1 MRDVRNPG
9 RMIAAGAVALAVA
22 LAAALL
28 LTRDDAAKIDDL
40 SAARLVME
48 DPFAFEENDPDD
60 LLVRGRDGLAHVLY
74 ELSPG
79 GVERTAE
86 RVARLRSE
94 IEAAAEREGVDPET
108 LAAVIFLESAGRPDV
123 IAGPDPESATGLA
136 QILPGTATDLLGMS
150 VDLER
155 SKRLT
160 TQIAKAEGR
169 LRKASKR
176 RTRRAESRWTRLIER
191 RRAVDDR
198 FDPRAALQGAARY
211 LRIAEE
217 RFGREDLAVT
227 SYHMGIGN
235 LEDVIATYLSP
246 EPVAATTRETV
257 AENDLSYAQLYF
269 DSSPLRNPATHAKLT
284 ALGDDSRNYLF
295 KVEAARE
302 IIRLHR
308 DEPEELA
315 RLVELHARKASGEEV
330 LRPPDATEAYADP
343 GALAAAYDDGELVP
357 LPDDAQPLGYRI
369 DSGMGELAAELDHE
383 PALYRGLRLE
393 ALATLV
399 YLAGQ
404 VRAIAGKGA
413 TLTVTSTVRDGEY
426 QRLLTDRNPEAT
438 ANYSLHVTGYAFDV
452 ERDLGKRRERALV
465 FALDRLRALGVV
477 DWVYEPAAIHVT
489 VGPRAKELLDA
500 L

>member
-1 MRDVRNPG
+1 V
-9 RMIAAGAVALAVA
+9 IAAAAVALAVA

-28 LTRDDAAKIDDL
+28 LARDDAAQVDDL
-40 SAARLVME
+40 SAARLVTE
-48 DPFAFEENDPDD
+48 DPFAFEQNDPDD

-94 IEAAAEREGVDPET
+94 IEAAAEREEVDPET
-108 LAAVIFLESAGRPDV
+108 LAAVIFLESAGRADV
-123 IAGPDPESATGLA
+123 IAGPDPESAAGLA
-136 QILPGTATDLLGMS
+136 QILPGTAADLLGMS

-160 TQIAKAEGR
+160 AQIAKGERR

-176 RTRRAESRWTRLIER
+176 RARRAAERRRTRLLER

-198 FDPRAALQGAARY
+198 FDPRAALEGAARY

-257 AENDLSYAQLYF
+257 GENDLSYVQLYF
-269 DSSPLRNPATHAKLT
+269 DSSPVRNPATHAKLT

-315 RLVELHARKASGEEV
+315 RFVELHARKGSGEEV
-330 LRPPDATEAYADP
+330 LRPPDATEAYPDP

-357 LPDDAQPLGYRI
+357 LPDDAPRLGYRI
-369 DSGMGELAAELDHE
+369 EPGMGELAAELDQE
-383 PALYRGLRLE
+383 PALYRGLRPE
-393 ALATLV
+393 ALATLA

-477 DWVYEPAAIHVT
+477 DWVYEPAAFHVT
-489 VGPRAKELLDA
+489 VGPRAEELLDA